1 MTIVTAA
8 IIIKDNKVLIAKRA
22 KNEKQAGKWE
32 FPGGKLEPNESLK
45 DCLIRELKEE
55 LNISIEIVDYFG
67 ESRYDYA
74 QGFIKL
80 IGYYVKWTGGEP
92 RLTVHDEIRWVD
104 KNDLANYDF
113 APADIPFVKMLE

>member
-55 LNISIEIVDYFG
+55 LNMSIEIEDYFG

>member
-32 FPGGKLEPNESLK
+32 FPGGKLEPNEGLK
-45 DCLIRELKEE
+45 DCLKRELKEE
-55 LNISIEIVDYFG
+55 LNMTIEVLDYFG
-67 ESRYDYA
+67 ESRYQYD

-80 IGYYVKWTGGEP
+80 VGYYAKWTGGEP
-92 RLTVHDEIRWVD
+92 RLTVHDEVRWVD
-104 KNDLANYDF
+104 KSELANYEF
-113 APADIPFVKMLE
+113 APADIQVIFMV